1 MFSFKVSDKEYRV
14 RFGYKVLSETN
25 IIDKVVNLGV
35 QNEDQFSIKSM
46 ISIVSELL
54 LVGLQKYHSDE
65 FGYDTESEKQE
76 SMKKVYELLDTYED
90 EGTEEN
96 PQDGF
101 TMLENLQGE
110 LMENGFL
117 LKMAQN
123 ATEKTETK
131 KPQKTIKK

>member
-123 ATEKTETK
+123 ATEKTGTK
-131 KPQKTIKK
+131 KLQKTIKK